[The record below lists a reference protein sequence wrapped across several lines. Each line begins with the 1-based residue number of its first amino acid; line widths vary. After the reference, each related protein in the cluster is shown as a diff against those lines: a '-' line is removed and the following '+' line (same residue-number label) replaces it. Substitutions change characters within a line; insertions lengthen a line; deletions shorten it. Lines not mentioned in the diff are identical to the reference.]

1 MHDREIISNPS
12 SKRKKKNTGKLV
24 LARNEGCKAWRRKRK
39 NDEKGRT
46 TREREKEREREEA
59 SFRGQFVHNVNCR
72 NYYDII
78 IHPNCTGNRHAKC
91 LIASSGGG
99 KGAEDGIGGQRR
111 RGRRRGERKV
121 HAIKLIATTLEYND
135 NPGYTATFHGSTRRI
150 FVIFP
155 SGFGSE
161 GGTNLWAQ
169 STNSSQ

>member
-1 MHDREIISNPS
+1 MKLYPILHPKE
-12 SKRKKKNTGKLV
+12 KKKILGNLWK

-46 TREREKEREREEA
+46 TREREKKREEA

-99 KGAEDGIGGQRR
+99 KGAEDGIGGQRVERR

-135 NPGYTATFHGSTRRI
+135 NPGYTATFHDSTRRI

-161 GGTNLWAQ
+161 GGTNLWAE